1 MAAISGEGTK
11 TSQTPGMSGVIPLKW
26 MLGLFGFLLRS
37 GGELTRLVG
46 EMHHAVS
53 LSPPPFAART
63 ELDSDKAH
71 KTYLLLRLALEY
83 GADHLH
89 QWSATMQ
96 SLPNTPQ
103 TARRMQAAMNGVMG
117 DKLQAWG
124 NPLRLHMELVDHEGS
139 EVDPDTMQQGKGL
152 VLFVHGLCLSEWD
165 WQGRQ
170 HHYFVEEMK
179 QQGFGVAWLRYNTGL
194 PIWENGAA
202 LAQLLES
209 VWQGDN
215 ERKLVLVGHS
225 MGGLVIRSALHYGS
239 DSDLRWL
246 GDVSHMACLASPH
259 AGAPL
264 EKLGNF
270 ANSLLGVSP
279 YSKPLMALGNIRS
292 LGIRS
297 LRHGAIHPSMAEG
310 GEAPAS
316 ALPESLSVLLLAA
329 RIGTDPARHWIGDGL
344 VPVAS
349 ALSEDHFPPQH
360 AAVKRVLLDDVGH
373 LRLLQ
378 DSRTYQS
385 LRDWLAV
392 TAKP

>member
-1 MAAISGEGTK
+1 MAATSIEGSN
-11 TSQTPGMSGVIPLKW
+11 TSQASGLIPLKW

-71 KTYLLLRLALEY
+71 KTYQLLRFVLEY
-83 GADHLH
+83 GADQLH
-89 QWSATMQ
+89 QWSDAMQ
-96 SLPNTPQ
+96 SLPNPPLVT
-103 TARRMQAAMNGVMG
+103 RRMRAAMNGVMG

-124 NPLRLHMELVDHEGS
+124 NPLRQHMELVDHEGS
-139 EVDPDTMQQGKGL
+139 ELDSNTMQQGKGL

-170 HHYFVEEMK
+170 HRSFVAGM
-179 QQGFGVAWLRYNTGL
+179 QRQGFGVAWLRYNTGL

-209 VWQGDN
+209 VWQGDK

-225 MGGLVIRSALHYGS
+225 MGGLVIRSALHYGR

-246 GDVSHMACLASPH
+246 DDVSHMACLASPH

-310 GEAPAS
+310 GKSPAS
-316 ALPESLSVLLLAA
+316 ALPESLNVLLLAA
-329 RIGTDPARHWIGDGL
+329 RLGTDPARHWIGDGL

-360 AAVKRVLLDDVGH
+360 ATIERVLLDDVGH
-373 LRLLQ
+373 MRLLQ
-378 DSRTYQS
+378 DARTYQS
-385 LRDWLAV
+385 LRDWLGM
-392 TAKP
+392 KE